1 MLKKSLSK
9 KERIILKIYIN
20 YILKKKYF
28 KILKKN
34 ILHMVYSKSKVVYK
48 NKLILE
54 NILDNKYLSNYNK
67 NIINDFNLYSIH

>member
-34 ILHMVYSKSKVVYK
+34 ILYMLYSKSKVVYK

-54 NILDNKYLSNYNK
+54 KILDNKYLSNYNK
-67 NIINDFNLYSIH
+67 NITNDFNLYSIR